1 MRFKEII
8 KESLWSSLRRAKQ
21 NQSNK
26 PGDWPPTV
34 PHTNTKVWQDTDDAV
49 FDYITARS
57 DTDKAWAMERLTS
70 YGHTWKE
77 IRQMIKLKEK
87 ELESQ
92 SAYNVN
98 NR

>member
-1 MRFKEII
+1 MRFKEIL
-8 KESLWSSLRRAKQ
+8 KESLWTSLRRAKQ
-21 NQSNK
+21 NQSNN
-26 PGDWPPTV
+26 PNDWSPTV

-57 DTDKAWAMERLTS
+57 DTDKAWAMQRLKS
-70 YGHTWKE
+70 YGHTREE
-77 IRQMIKLKEK
+77 IRQMIELKEK

-92 SAYNVN
+92 AAYNVN